1 MSFVK
6 SILLESLRENRKK
19 IIKEYINTYDLSIG
33 ANDNVLSIPHKY
45 SLRKNKLDIKKKG
58 KLIRDFLAQNP
69 EPTSEQIISL
79 MKTMP
84 DYKKYNDL
92 LSYVDPENDRIYK
105 KMLRD
110 YEKDF
115 LDIFFSI
122 QKNNADSSLEKLKP
136 LETLA
141 NTISYLYLDAIVD
154 IIGMKDF
161 NFQNFYDLITFQIS
175 DSDIKV
181 KVNGQKVDISDVIDD
196 DDYIY
201 IYKILIRKGH
211 IVASVDRR
219 DKEVRKFRTLLQKF
233 MNAYKEAVKRGEQKK
248 PFDYDTTS
256 FEKVLE
262 WFEKKYGF
270 TTEFPNTLEKYYERN
285 KSKFN

>member
-19 IIKEYINTYDLSIG
+19 ILKENLNVYDVGIG
-33 ANDNVLSIPHKY
+33 VNRNMMLIPKKY
-45 SLRKNKLDIKKKG
+45 SLKKNRLDIKKKG
-58 KLIRDFLAQNP
+58 KLIRDFLNQNP
-69 EPTSEQIISL
+69 DPTSEQIISL

-84 DYKKYNDL
+84 DYKIYNDL
-92 LSYVDPENDRIYK
+92 LSYEVDPENDRIYK

-122 QKNNADSSLEKLKP
+122 QKNKNDSSLQMLKP
-136 LETLA
+136 LEILA
-141 NTISYLYLDAIVD
+141 NTISYLYLDTIVD
-154 IIGMKDF
+154 VIGMKDF
-161 NFQNFYDLITFQIS
+161 NFQRFYDIIVDIPL
-175 DSDIKV
+175 DGIKV
-181 KVNGQKVDISDVIDD
+181 KINGEKVDISDIIDD
-196 DDYIY
+196 NDFIN

-211 IVASVDRR
+211 IVASVDKR
-219 DKEVRKFRTLLQKF
+219 DKEIRKFRTLLQKF
-233 MNAYKEAVKRGEQKK
+233 MNTYKEAVKRGEQKK
-248 PFDYDTTS
+248 DFDYNTTP
-256 FEKVLE
+256 FQKILE